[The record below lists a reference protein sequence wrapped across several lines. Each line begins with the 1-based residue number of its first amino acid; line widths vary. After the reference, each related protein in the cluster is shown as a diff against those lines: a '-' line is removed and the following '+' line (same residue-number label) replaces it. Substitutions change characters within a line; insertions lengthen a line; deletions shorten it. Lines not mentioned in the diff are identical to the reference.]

1 MALAL
6 GLAFL
11 TLRSGLALR
20 RSRLRRA
27 GRAPDLRPRHLRL
40 AKPAIVLVV
49 VGFAGGLGSWAW
61 LRGGDVLGTFHGVV
75 GVLVTT
81 CFVAAAALG
90 RRIEQGRSRALDVHA
105 LFGGLAVL
113 LAALAA
119 VAGFVLLP

>member
-81 CFVAAAALG
+81 CPLVPVMMTSDRKAAEADCVGYVA
-90 RRIEQGRSRALDVHA
+90 RSTRTSELRAL
-105 LFGGLAVL
+105 
-113 LAALAA
+113 
-119 VAGFVLLP
+119 